1 MLVLRSALRLSHPPC
16 PFLPCHLIVIQRTQR
31 LSHPCLLSLIL
42 AAFLDSLGACSNLPS
57 CRGSRDVLGKPRRL
71 YCHYRIP
78 ALPYQP
84 IDSPPIYPDHLLPDL
99 PVTHLPRVTMAF
111 HQPTRQAMQRAL
123 RPSIDE
129 REPAAAH
136 PSAPNQEPPADQSQS
151 WTLFYPVS
159 EGPTASEFSET
170 VPSVHTA
177 ARSRFSDIGTL
188 NTAARSTR
196 VVDDGA
202 SVQPSV
208 IGHDLAEDD
217 AELDSLDSHL
227 PSFRSVPGLHSH
239 RDPTEDDYH
248 HHDAAQVLPA
258 HDGLGSFRLDNAAS
272 GNDVQNQIYQFERFN
287 PRRLQ
292 KRRDSIEH
300 AQFDLEQEYPGEAE
314 KRRRIE
320 AWRLEHSR
328 VLLEEV
334 QRETRR
340 RRRSLASLRQVQNL
354 AVGPEAPKTADS
366 DDMTWH
372 DEDSTATPTPEED
385 VAPGSFSSTAQKF
398 IQDFFGIDDRM
409 LSILFGTSFM
419 LDEEELSSTPR
430 ASQLNDGAFAAA
442 AAENSENW
450 RDRLMD
456 IVSRELGLLVHQLS
470 QHPGAFST
478 FSQVQQMSL
487 PYAGL
492 PVIPEVGTPPTARSS
507 TGVAKSELP
516 TTADFKP
523 TVSAQTQ
530 PINIS
535 ERRTDSS
542 AVDDMLMEDTFT
554 KDEWEQDLDIKLV
567 FRYIRSRFT
576 SRASNSPQGNANH
589 AATSSVQDA
598 AAKAA
603 RVRQHHPLIAR
614 ARPTERRS
622 FKATAPTSPGV
633 ALRHHSSC
641 ASQSTRRSARR
652 SSGSSRHYWDI
663 GGSLGTGSVIAS
675 KGPMGSWGEV

>member
-1 MLVLRSALRLSHPPC
+1 
-16 PFLPCHLIVIQRTQR
+16 
-31 LSHPCLLSLIL
+31 
-42 AAFLDSLGACSNLPS
+42 
-57 CRGSRDVLGKPRRL
+57 
-71 YCHYRIP
+71 
-78 ALPYQP
+78 
-84 IDSPPIYPDHLLPDL
+84 
-99 PVTHLPRVTMAF
+99 
-111 HQPTRQAMQRAL
+111 MQRAL
-123 RPSIDE
+123 RPNIDE
-129 REPAAAH
+129 REPPGAH
-136 PSAPNQEPPADQSQS
+136 STAPNQERPTDQSQT
-151 WTLFYPVS
+151 WTLFAPAS
-159 EGPTASEFSET
+159 EGQTASDFSET
-170 VPSVHTA
+170 LPSVHTA
-177 ARSRFSDIGTL
+177 ARSRFSDLGTL
-188 NTAARSTR
+188 NTAARSTQAI
-196 VVDDGA
+196 DDGA
-202 SVQPSV
+202 SVEPSV

-227 PSFRSVPGLHSH
+227 PSFRSLPGLHSH
-239 RDPTEDDYH
+239 HGPVDDDH
-248 HHDAAQVLPA
+248 HAHDTIPVLPA

-287 PRRLQ
+287 PRRIRR
-292 KRRDSIEH
+292 RRDSLEH
-300 AQFDLEQEYPGEAE
+300 AQLDLEQEHPGEAE
-314 KRRRIE
+314 KRHRIE

-340 RRRSLASLRQVQNL
+340 RRRSQASLRQVQNL
-354 AVGPEAPKTADS
+354 AVAPEASRAADS

-372 DEDSTATPTPEED
+372 DEDSTTTQEPE
-385 VAPGSFSSTAQKF
+385 VGTNGFSSTAQKM

-409 LSILFGTSFM
+409 LSILLGASFM
-419 LDEEELSSTPR
+419 ADEEDLSSTPR
-430 ASQLNDGAFAAA
+430 ASQLNEGALTTTDDG
-442 AAENSENW
+442 SW

-478 FSQVQQMSL
+478 FSQVQQMPL

-492 PVIPEVGTPPTARSS
+492 PVIPEVGTPPTAQSS
-507 TGVAKSELP
+507 TGLARSEPPP
-516 TTADFKP
+516 TTDFKP
-523 TVSAQTQ
+523 TVSAPTQ
-530 PINIS
+530 PISIS
-535 ERRTDSS
+535 ERRTN
-542 AVDDMLMEDTFT
+542 APEVDDTVMDDTFT
-554 KDEWEQDLDIKLV
+554 KEEWEQDLDIKLV

-576 SRASNSPQGNANH
+576 SRASTSTQGNVNH
-589 AATSSVQDA
+589 ATASSAQDM

-622 FKATAPTSPGV
+622 FKAIAPTSPVV